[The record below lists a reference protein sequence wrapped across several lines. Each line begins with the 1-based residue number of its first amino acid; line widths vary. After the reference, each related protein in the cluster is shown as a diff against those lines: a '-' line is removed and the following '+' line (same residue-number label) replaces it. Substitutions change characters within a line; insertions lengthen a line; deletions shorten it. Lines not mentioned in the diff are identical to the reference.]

1 MIGNRLFSGL
11 FLIALFACTSK
22 KKDTLFSLVE
32 NSNINFVNTLEE
44 SKEYNVFKY
53 RNFYNGGGVATGDI
67 NNDGL
72 ADVFFTANQSANKLY
87 LNKGNLQFEDISEK
101 AGFGEKKQWSTGVV
115 FVDIN
120 ADGWLDIYVCNAGNM
135 LDKPLRKNQLFINN
149 HNLTFTDKAAEYGLD
164 NDGYS
169 TQASFFDF
177 DLDGDLDCFLVNNSP
192 IPVNTLNYANMRAVR
207 DPDAPFAEFLKGGGD
222 HLYRNDNG
230 KFVDISKEAG
240 IFGSIISFGLGV
252 TVGDVNLD
260 GYPDVYVG
268 NYFTDY
274 DGGLKEISD
283 ATIVNAGK
291 TAKGYL
297 YENDG
302 GKRFVEVSED
312 YGITQKGFSFGGV
325 FTDFDN
331 DNDLD
336 IIVNNDFGYKAN
348 HNYLLENHYP
358 QKKFTYVEKEKS
370 LDLRINAMG
379 AATADINADG
389 HLDYFISNIRFNRF
403 MIYDSDSK
411 SYVDKSE
418 ELGTQLFSISWGTNF
433 ADFDQDGDLD
443 LFVANGDL
451 NPNCVPMYNF
461 YFENI
466 DGTFIEK
473 SNVVGLKDYGISRGS
488 VVFDLEND
496 GDLDLLVIAQTPVM
510 EYGPPSI
517 TRLYKNDLIKGN
529 HLKVKLISRASAGPH
544 GARLELYADSLYINN
559 EIDGGN
565 TSHLSHN
572 TTIAHF
578 GLGDRSKIDS
588 LVVTWL
594 GGDQQKMF
602 NISANQTVDLT
613 EIREQ
618 KPSNNKT
625 IIILIVSSIIIS
637 IIILRKLKYPILK
650 Q

>member
-1 MIGNRLFSGL
+1 MKKSILS
-11 FLIALFACTSK
+11 FLVIYFVSIYCWSQQF
-22 KKDTLFSLVE
+22 KDIT
-32 NSNINFVNTLEE
+32 NNAGINH
-44 SKEYNVFKY
+44 VFEVY
-53 RNFYNGGGVATGDI
+53 EGMFGGGVAVLDI
-67 NNDGL
+67 NRDGFQ
-72 ADVFFTANQSANKLY
+72 DLY
-87 LNKGNLQFEDISEK
+87 LTGGMQDDQLLLNQGNGTFQNILQIAHMGDVLNYVTQGVATADFNQDGWPDLFISTITTKGVKKTIPRAQNLVFLNTGLGSFYNASEEM
-101 AGFGEKKQWSTGVV
+101 GITDNESFSTG
-115 FVDIN
+115 
-120 ADGWLDIYVCNAGNM
+120 
-135 LDKPLRKNQLFINN
+135 
-149 HNLTFTDKAAEYGLD
+149 
-164 NDGYS
+164 
-169 TQASFFDF
+169 
-177 DLDGDLDCFLVNNSP
+177 
-192 IPVNTLNYANMRAVR
+192 
-207 DPDAPFAEFLKGGGD
+207 
-222 HLYRNDNG
+222 
-230 KFVDISKEAG
+230 IS
-240 IFGSIISFGLGV
+240 
-252 TVGDVNLD
+252 VGDFNLD